1 MTTTVVSRT
10 VRSVPWRSARDTWE
24 RVVDILTAAGGAAHR
39 AELLSITG
47 VAAAMITEK
56 ATAHVPIVV
65 SGGGPRVRVYCLFDE
80 AALDGDGENETALSF
95 NPLEGDWSISLPC
108 PADDLDWVSE
118 ALSRKTPRV
127 VARDAA
133 EGIAVARG
141 KAATGSFEVNIG
153 EFMKP

>member
-24 RVVDILTAAGGAAHR
+24 RVVDILTAAGGSAHR

-47 VAAAMITEK
+47 VAAALVTEK
-56 ATAHVPIVV
+56 VTAQAPIVV
-65 SGGGPRVRVYCLFDE
+65 SGGGPRVRIYCLFDD
-80 AALDGDGENETALSF
+80 AALEGDGENETALSF
-95 NPLEGDWSISLPC
+95 NPLEGDWSISIPC
-108 PADDLDWVSE
+108 PADDLEWVSA

-127 VARDAA
+127 IARDTA

-141 KAATGSFEVNIG
+141 KASTRSFEVNIG